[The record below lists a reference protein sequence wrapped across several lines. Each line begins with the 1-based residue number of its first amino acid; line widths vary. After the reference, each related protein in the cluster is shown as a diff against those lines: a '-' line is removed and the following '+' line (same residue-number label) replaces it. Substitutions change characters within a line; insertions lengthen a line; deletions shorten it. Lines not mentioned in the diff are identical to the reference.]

1 MLIDSN
7 GHIKLTD
14 FGLSKAGFLG
24 RRAIGVGG
32 DSIIP
37 VPSTTQIRNS
47 IFGSGRK
54 GSMASISSTDSGS
67 QRGRIAEK
75 LEAAREK
82 KMVGTPDYIA
92 PESILGLGQ
101 GFSVDWVFND

>member
-37 VPSTTQIRNS
+37 VPSPTQFKS
-47 IFGSGRK
+47 SLLGTGRK
-54 GSMASISSTDSGS
+54 GSMASISSNDSS
-67 QRGRIAEK
+67 CQRGRIAEK
-75 LEAAREK
+75 LEAAKEK
-82 KMVGTPDYIA
+82 KLVGTPDYIA

-101 GFSVDWVFND
+101 GFSVDWVFNY